1 MYFNHLDTYPG
12 VRRWG
17 KLYMLWLID
26 VAHSAEVGQN
36 QLFTMVVM
44 QKKKIKM
51 NIYMRYLITV
61 KYMTNRLEFS
71 SYEAHMCRGKT

>member
-1 MYFNHLDTYPG
+1 MGQTLYVMTY
-12 VRRWG
+12 RRSTQCG
-17 KLYMLWLID
+17 GGAKSSIYNGSD
-26 VAHSAEVGQN
+26 A
-36 QLFTMVVM
+36 
-44 QKKKIKM
+44 KKKIKM

>member
-1 MYFNHLDTYPG
+1 MTY
-12 VRRWG
+12 RRSTQCG
-17 KLYMLWLID
+17 GGAKSIIYNGSD
-26 VAHSAEVGQN
+26 AK
-36 QLFTMVVM
+36 
-44 QKKKIKM
+44 KKKIKM